1 MDINPIDNPEFF
13 DPESRQALLFVV
25 LSVLMAIATGVVG
38 LRFYTRAVILGLI
51 GLDDWLCLV
60 SLGTILAFG
69 GIALN
74 LVTKGLGRHVGTL
87 PLPEFHD
94 YMKTFFVMVVFYN
107 LAIASFKL
115 CFLAQY
121 YRIINSKTMRR
132 LIFAATAFVGVTQV
146 SLNIFQCTPVS
157 GFWEPG
163 PGVKCLPIVPG
174 WYIAAAGNIV
184 ADILII
190 LIPLPLIKG
199 LNLPRAQKLALA
211 GIFCLGFLTTAI
223 SLIRVKYLPQG
234 IDTTWDNVDTTFW
247 SMAEC
252 CTGILCVSLPTLR
265 PLALRWFPRV
275 FMALSRSTGGSSG
288 RPTKSGA
295 SKSRPWQPKDLESRG
310 GNPNEDG
317 CGLRSAARRAT
328 KQWSHIS
335 ENDQDEATLVT
346 RTNAT
351 ASVSRDHHR
360 DGGKVEV
367 LSSADRRR
375 SSSVPQ
381 NYSRRGSKATWSQ
394 TRSQTPSQT
403 GRKSSIT
410 TTTFLDSASEDR
422 ESPEIE
428 LHDISGNG
436 NKTNVISY
444 PMAVYSGVAG
454 EMGAMMRTGHA
465 VEISGGK
472 AVASMPGGADEN
484 ENSFIRVQ
492 QEVDVKGTAL

>member
-13 DPESRQALLFVV
+13 DPENRQVLMFVV
-25 LSVLMAIATGVVG
+25 LSILMGIATGVVG
-38 LRFYTRAVILGLI
+38 LRFYTRAVILGLV

-69 GIALN
+69 AIALN

-87 PLPEFHD
+87 PRPDGFHD
-94 YMKTFFVMVVFYN
+94 YMKTFFVMVIFYN
-107 LAIASFKL
+107 LAIASFKF

-132 LIFAATAFVGVTQV
+132 LIFAATGFVGVWTMTQV
-146 SLNIFQCTPVS
+146 TLNIFQCTPIS

-234 IDTTWDNVDTTFW
+234 IDTTWDNADTTLW

-288 RPTKSGA
+288 RPNKSG
-295 SKSRPWQPKDLESRG
+295 SRPWQPKDLESCG
-310 GNPNEDG
+310 GNSEAC
-317 CGLRSAARRAT
+317 CGLRSAARTAKT
-328 KQWSHIS
+328 KQWSHLG
-335 ENDQDEATLVT
+335 ENDQDEATLVA
-346 RTNAT
+346 RTTDAT
-351 ASVSRDHHR
+351 VSVSRDHQ
-360 DGGKVEV
+360 GGGVEV
-367 LSSADRRR
+367 STDRPRR
-375 SSSVPQ
+375 SSVPQ
-381 NYSRRGSKATWSQ
+381 NYSHRGSKAKATWSQ
-394 TRSQTPSQT
+394 TRSQTRSQT

-410 TTTFLDSASEDR
+410 KTTTFFDSASEDR
-422 ESPEIE
+422 EGPEIE
-428 LHDISGNG
+428 LHDVNANASGNG
-436 NKTNVISY
+436 NDKTNKSRVSY
-444 PMAVYSGVAG
+444 PMPVYSGGPARW
-454 EMGAMMRTGHA
+454 AR
-465 VEISGGK
+465 
-472 AVASMPGGADEN
+472 
-484 ENSFIRVQ
+484 
-492 QEVDVKGTAL
+492 